1 MDPESPPKCK
11 HCPYTSRKKA
21 AMLMHERMTH
31 SSREM
36 KATPAEATGGPRKR
50 PDIVQFGDPSAAH
63 VRGPNNEC
71 SLCPSD
77 TKVTMNLAEHLRKHR
92 GAIQQ
97 TFWLHLQTCP

>member
-1 MDPESPPKCK
+1 MDSGSRPKWRPPFACEQ
-11 HCPYTSRKKA
+11 CPYTSRKKA

-31 SSREM
+31 CRHT
-36 KATPAEATGGPRKR
+36 KAVEASGAPRKR

-92 GAIQQ
+92 GAIQ
-97 TFWLHLQTCP
+97 